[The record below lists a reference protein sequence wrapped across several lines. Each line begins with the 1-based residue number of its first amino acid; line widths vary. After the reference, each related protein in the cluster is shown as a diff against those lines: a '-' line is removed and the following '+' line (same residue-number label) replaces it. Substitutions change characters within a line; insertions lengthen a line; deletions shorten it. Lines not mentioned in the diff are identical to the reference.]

1 MMASRPDC
9 PLACPSQADLDSFR
23 RAGIDV
29 MALAT
34 QTAMQVATG
43 DVAQDGLFEP
53 DAAGERWFAFREDAA
68 DDIVFWQRE
77 SGRLASWS
85 GRVFALGQE
94 IIGQAATYSFDCA
107 LNIFADPVDWLRAR
121 RDGVVVL
128 PNSWP
133 AAFDRLRDC
142 PRIAIAESLLS
153 TYQRHM
159 RPSHAPELFVLPEA
173 RRAA

>member
-34 QTAMQVATG
+34 PTAMQVATG
-43 DVAQDGLFEP
+43 DVAHDGLLEP

-77 SGRLASWS
+77 SGRLTSWS
-85 GRVFALGQE
+85 GRGFALGQDN
-94 IIGQAATYSFDCA
+94 ISQAATYSFDCA

-128 PNSWP
+128 PNNWP

-142 PRIAIAESLLS
+142 PRIAIAERLLPI
-153 TYQRHM
+153 YRRNM
-159 RPSHAPELFVLPEA
+159 RPGRMPELFILP
-173 RRAA
+173 RRRSVA